1 MKLLD
6 NKQYDEQD
14 LLSKMVNDDFYYNE
28 MDVSK
33 VLSYSSAKWL
43 LKSPKYFLWK
53 QNQQMV
59 ETQPLRDGKL
69 IHMQILEP
77 EKYNKLNF
85 VDVSSKN
92 TKIWKEAVAENGKES
107 TYTIKERNINN
118 RIVQS
123 FLRNDVCMSY
133 LKGNEFEVPGL
144 LQVDDVPFRGKADIL
159 GDDFVADVKTTGDG
173 VQEIELK
180 SGGSKNQFQFT
191 VEKYDYDIQ
200 AYLYTQ
206 MFNKPRFIW
215 LVIDK
220 VTTEIGV
227 FEASQELLD
236 RGKAKLDDIV
246 SKYKMIFLD
255 ELIDLNQYLITK
267 TI

>member
-14 LLSKMVNDDFYYNE
+14 LLSKMADDDFYYNE

-33 VLSYSSAKWL
+33 ILSYSSAKWL
-43 LKSPKYFLWK
+43 LKSPKYFLLK
-53 QNQQMV
+53 QNQQIV

-77 EKYNKLNF
+77 EKYNKLSF

-92 TKIWKEAVAENGKES
+92 TKIWKEAVAENGKEF
-107 TYTIKERNINN
+107 TYTLKERNANN
-118 RIVQS
+118 KIVQA
-123 FLRNDVCMSY
+123 FLRNDVCMDY
-133 LKGNEFEVPGL
+133 LRGNDVEVPGL
-144 LQVDDVPFRGKADIL
+144 LEYDGVPFRGKADIL
-159 GDDFVADVKTTGDG
+159 GDDFIADLKTTGDG
-173 VQEIELK
+173 VSDLAN
-180 SGGSKNQFQFT
+180 GKNQFEYSVQ
-191 VEKYDYDIQ
+191 KYDYDLQ

-215 LVIDK
+215 IVIDK
-220 VTTEIGV
+220 VTTDVGV
-227 FEASQELLD
+227 FEASQELLES
-236 RGKAKLDDIV
+236 GKKKLDDIV
-246 SKYKMIFLD
+246 SKYKLIFL
-255 ELIDLNQYLITK
+255 EGLIDLEQYVIIK

>member
-1 MKLLD
+1 MILLD
-6 NKQYDEQD
+6 KKQYDEQE

-43 LKSPKYFLWK
+43 LKSPKYFLLK

-77 EKYNKLNF
+77 EKYNKLTF

-92 TKIWKEAVAENGKES
+92 TKIWKEAVVENGKEF
-107 TYTIKERNINN
+107 TYTLKERNINN
-118 RIVQS
+118 KIVQA
-123 FLRNDVCMSY
+123 FLRNDVCMDY
-133 LKGNEFEVPGL
+133 LKGNDVEVPGL
-144 LQVDDVPFRGKADIL
+144 LEYDGVPFRGKADIL
-159 GDDFVADVKTTGDG
+159 GDDFIADVKTTGDG
-173 VQEIELK
+173 VGEL
-180 SGGSKNQFQFT
+180 SNGKNQFEYSVQ
-191 VEKYDYDIQ
+191 KYDYDLQ

-206 MFNKPRFIW
+206 MFNKDRFIW
-215 LVIDK
+215 VVIDK

-227 FEASQELLD
+227 FEASQELLES
-236 RGKAKLDDIV
+236 GKKKLDDIV
-246 SKYKMIFLD
+246 SKYKLIFL
-255 ELIDLNQYLITK
+255 EGLIDLEQYVIIK

>member
-1 MKLLD
+1 MILLD
-6 NKQYDEQD
+6 KKKYDESD
-14 LLSKMVNDDFYYNE
+14 LLAKMIDDDFYYNE
-28 MDVSK
+28 MNVSK

-43 LKSPKYFLWK
+43 LKSPKYFVWK

-77 EKYNKLNF
+77 EKYNKLTF

-107 TYTIKERNINN
+107 TYTVKERNVNN

-123 FLRNDVCMSY
+123 FLRNDVCSSY
-133 LKGNEFEVPGL
+133 LKGTEAEIPGL
-144 LQVDDVPFRGKADIL
+144 LDYNGVPFRGKADIL

-180 SGGSKNQFQFT
+180 NGSTKNQFEFT

-227 FEASQELLD
+227 FEASQELLE

-246 SKYKMIFLD
+246 SKYKVIFLD

>member
-1 MKLLD
+1 MILLD
-6 NKQYDEQD
+6 KKRYDESD
-14 LLSKMVNDDFYYNE
+14 LLAKMLDDDFYYNE
-28 MDVSK
+28 MNVNK

-43 LKSPKYFLWK
+43 LKSPKYFVWK
-53 QNQQMV
+53 QNQQMA

-77 EKYNKLNF
+77 EKYNKLTF

-107 TYTIKERNINN
+107 TYTVKERNINN

-123 FLRNDVCMSY
+123 FLLNDVCMSY

-144 LQVDDVPFRGKADIL
+144 CEFDKVPFRGKADIL

-173 VQEIELK
+173 VQEIDLR
-180 SGGSKNQFQFT
+180 GGGTKNQFEFT

-227 FEASQELLD
+227 FEASQELLE

-246 SKYKMIFLD
+246 SKYRVIFLD